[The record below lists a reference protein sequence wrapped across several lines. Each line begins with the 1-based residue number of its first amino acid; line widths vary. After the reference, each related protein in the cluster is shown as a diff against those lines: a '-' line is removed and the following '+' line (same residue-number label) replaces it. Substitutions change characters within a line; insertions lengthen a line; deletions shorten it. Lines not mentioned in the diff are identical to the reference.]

1 MGPKKDLRKEEEK
14 MNIFPF
20 VEHCDIGSCHVMLKT
35 PAPGIRKTTQ
45 RQSLQGFVRSLST
58 QVSSKVGAIHTLN
71 YQVPV
76 IVGRKF
82 KFFSSAQGKEI
93 RYTLKVFLSIIAT
106 YIF

>member
-1 MGPKKDLRKEEEK
+1 

-71 YQVPV
+71 YQVPSNCWEK
-76 IVGRKF
+76 IQIFF
-82 KFFSSAQGKEI
+82 KCT
-93 RYTLKVFLSIIAT
+93 R
-106 YIF
+106 